1 MPFLTINQNPSP
13 LGCLFNVLQNS
24 TKFSFDKSKFF
35 NIYDIEDNES
45 DLVLA
50 LLEIINKMPIM
61 DSGFNNDGCIV
72 IYIKKSIKNKR
83 AK

>member
-1 MPFLTINQNPSP
+1 MSELYKNILLCKQGDKNAMEY
-13 LGCLFNVLQNS
+13 LIKKFNVLINS

-61 DSGFNNDGCIV
+61 MDV
-72 IYIKKSIKNKR
+72 
-83 AK
+83 